1 MNSCCQEVLEPSIK
15 LARMITLLKILGIV
29 HFALIV
35 GDLFVFVTGIFFFL
49 LVQFLVLLV
58 AISSKHFGQFL
69 FFILVCFFNIYLCI
83 SNIGAWFQI
92 GFYKNDSSLGFGF
105 LSFILI
111 FEIFCIYVIFQTY
124 KQAKHEYRI
133 KLGYAPED
141 IPNQNNFQ
149 MNNNLE
155 GLNNNF
161 NNEDNNNENNN
172 GGGFAPFQ
180 GNGIPVGGN

>member
-1 MNSCCQEVLEPSIK
+1 MNGCCREVIEPSIK
-15 LARMITLLKILGIV
+15 LARMVTLLKILGFI
-29 HFALIV
+29 HFALII
-35 GDLFVFVTGIFFFL
+35 GDLFIFGTGIFFFL

-58 AISSKHFGQFL
+58 GISSKYFGQLL
-69 FFILVCFFNIYLCI
+69 FFILICFFNIYLCI
-83 SNIGAWFQI
+83 GTIGAWFQV
-92 GFYKNDSSLGFGF
+92 GFYKNDSSLAFGF

-141 IPNQNNFQ
+141 NQNNFQ
-149 MNNNLE
+149 MNENLE
-155 GLNNNF
+155 GLNNN
-161 NNEDNNNENNN
+161 NENGNMN
-172 GGGFAPFQ
+172 QGGFNPFQ